1 MLPLGPRFLHEMAVC
16 SLSQPVRH
24 PFKSFWTAF
33 MHLEPSQALRSDP
46 LCFELNSFIYSF
58 WTLKSL
64 TGVLSTVWS
73 APIHTPPNQTHHCF
87 S

>member
-1 MLPLGPRFLHEMAVC
+1 MLQLGPQFLHGMAVC
-16 SLSQPVRH
+16 SPAPLVRH

-33 MHLEPSQALRSDP
+33 LHLEPSEAPRSDP
-46 LCFELNSFIYSF
+46 FCFELNSFIYSF

-73 APIHTPPNQTHHCF
+73 VPIHTPPNQTHHCL